1 MKASQVQ
8 MGKTAPATAARCLP
22 EGDTRLMLKRRKSII
37 QRRPASLLMGA
48 PPTGLF
54 RATYS

>member
-8 MGKTAPATAARCLP
+8 MGKTAPATAIRGVP
-22 EGDTRLMLKRRKSII
+22 EGDTRLMLKRRKTII

-48 PPTGLF
+48 PPAGLF
-54 RATYS
+54 RATHS